1 MPPLRD
7 ELHMK
12 IALCRPRNVPRL
24 IEMIA
29 GQELVC
35 LGRLRDLKVIVHDVP
50 GASRE
55 WSRLMGVLATEA
67 EIAFW
72 DARIEWLQSARE
84 LLEQLR
90 DERESASPD
99 GFAGVGAGEVHRLR
113 RV

>member
-1 MPPLRD
+1 
-7 ELHMK
+7 
-12 IALCRPRNVPRL
+12 
-24 IEMIA
+24 
-29 GQELVC
+29 
-35 LGRLRDLKVIVHDVP
+35 
-50 GASRE
+50 
-55 WSRLMGVLATEA
+55 MGVLAAEA